1 MLYFV
6 ILGIL
11 KGALFALTG
20 WGFSIV
26 LGILGVVN
34 FSHGVYFVMGGYLTY
49 LFAGAGLNPL
59 LALLAASLIVSVFA
73 LVIQY
78 LFVNR
83 VMAYSHMMVLVLTL
97 GVTILTR
104 EIMGKLFGY
113 NEKLLVIPG
122 VNERSI
128 TLFGNDYPLLE
139 IGAYVLSVG
148 VFGLFYAIFHY
159 TSLGLR
165 LRAIGENVEIS
176 RIMGINAKWVY
187 DLAMLLCGFM
197 TGLAGGL
204 AVFVLP
210 IDLHQDTY
218 WTVMSFLL
226 VIIGGTGNIIG
237 TFISAA
243 MISVILFLSSIYI
256 RGYSDSILY
265 VLLFLLLIV
274 RPSGLFKSTM
284 VIEERK

>member
-1 MLYFV
+1 MFYFI

-34 FSHGVYFVMGGYLTY
+34 FSHGIYFVLGGYLTF
-49 LFAGAGLNPL
+49 LFATAGLNPL
-59 LALLAASLIVSVFA
+59 LSILAASLIVSIYA
-73 LVIQY
+73 LAIQY

-83 VMAYSHMMVLVLTL
+83 VMAYSNMMVLVLTL

-104 EIMGKLFGY
+104 ETMGHLFGY
-113 NEKLLVIPG
+113 NEKLLIIQG
-122 VNERSI
+122 LNER
-128 TLFGNDYPLLE
+128 TLTVYGNDYPLLE
-139 IGAYVLSVG
+139 ILAYALSVG
-148 VFGLFYAIFHY
+148 VFGLFYGIFHY
-159 TSLGLR
+159 TSVGLR

-176 RIMGINAKWVY
+176 KILGINAKWVY

-237 TFISAA
+237 TFVSAA
-243 MISVILFLSSIYI
+243 LISVILFLSSIYI

-274 RPSGLFKSTM
+274 KPSGLFKSKM
-284 VIEERK
+284 IIEERK